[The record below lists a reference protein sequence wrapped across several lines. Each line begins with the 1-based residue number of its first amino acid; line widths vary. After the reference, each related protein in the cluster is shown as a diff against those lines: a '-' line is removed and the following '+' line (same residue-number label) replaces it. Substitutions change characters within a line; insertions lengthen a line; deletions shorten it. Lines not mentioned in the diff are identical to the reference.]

1 MWSPSCVVAS
11 SACSIE
17 LLLRV
22 FGVNQR
28 ESVHPFLCAC
38 FTLIPV
44 IQRTVLKVMQGFVC
58 ADSEGGTGHSQ
69 GVTVQQRREFVH
81 GAQNPAED
89 VIQHGQEP
97 EEQRRNAYPS
107 EVECREE
114 HHVEVFVAF
123 VRGVVVAEESFPP
136 HYLRTLSQGSSCK

>member
-1 MWSPSCVVAS
+1 MSFVAAS

-17 LLLRV
+17 LMLRD
-22 FGVNQR
+22 FGDNQR
-28 ESVHPFLCAC
+28 EFVHPFLCAC

-44 IQRTVLKVMQGFVC
+44 IQRTVLKVTQGFVC

-89 VIQHGQEP
+89 VVQHGQEP
-97 EEQRRNAYPS
+97 EEQRGNANPL
-107 EVECREE
+107 EVECGEE
-114 HHVEVFVAF
+114 HHVEVLVAF
-123 VRGVVVAEESFPP
+123 VRGVVVAEESFTP
-136 HYLRTLSQGSSCK
+136 HCVWTLSQGSSCE